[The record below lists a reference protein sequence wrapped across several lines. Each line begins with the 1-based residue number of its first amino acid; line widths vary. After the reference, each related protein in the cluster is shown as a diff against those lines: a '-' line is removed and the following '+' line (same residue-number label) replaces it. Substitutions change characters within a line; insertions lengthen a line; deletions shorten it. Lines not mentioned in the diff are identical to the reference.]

1 MTKIAWKKSLIVH
14 KAALKYYAQEI
25 ILNKIRTSKAYEEF
39 VKTRGENEIIKSFS
53 VEDLLSFN

>member
-1 MTKIAWKKSLIVH
+1 MNDL
-14 KAALKYYAQEI
+14 EI
-25 ILNKIRTSKAYEEF
+25 ILNKMRTSKAYEEF

>member
-1 MTKIAWKKSLIVH
+1 MVLHTTQFFMARTMNDL
-14 KAALKYYAQEI
+14 EI

-39 VKTRGENEIIKSFS
+39 VKARGENEIIKSFS